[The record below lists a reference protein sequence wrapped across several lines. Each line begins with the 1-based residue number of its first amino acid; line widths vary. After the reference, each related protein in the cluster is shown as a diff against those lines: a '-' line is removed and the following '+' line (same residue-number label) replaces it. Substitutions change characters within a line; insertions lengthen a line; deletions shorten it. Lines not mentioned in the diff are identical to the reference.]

1 MKEIKMRRYQNL
13 LTVSGL
19 GVIIFGLWTVLKTI
33 LLLFLQED
41 MVDDL
46 PDGLFYRVL
55 FFTLIG
61 GVLLID
67 FLIRL
72 FVGLSARAEGF
83 GKKKGYGYI
92 VVAILIAIA
101 SLASLVL
108 IFFDT
113 ADRSILEL
121 IVSFI
126 VEATSMIATVEL
138 GIRLNP
144 DEAAA
149 IIHHMGAFGLS
160 GRALDEFDA
169 ALDAFPGPIIATHTA
184 DWLASRLDESGDW
197 SDMRSEVPNV

>member
-83 GKKKGYGYI
+83 GKKMGYGYI
-92 VVAILIAIA
+92 VVAILMALA
-101 SLASLVL
+101 SLASLVM

-138 GIRLNP
+138 LV
-144 DEAAA
+144 AAFTVKKLKKEL
-149 IIHHMGAFGLS
+149 G
-160 GRALDEFDA
+160 
-169 ALDAFPGPIIATHTA
+169 
-184 DWLASRLDESGDW
+184 
-197 SDMRSEVPNV
+197 EV

>member
-113 ADRSILEL
+113 ADRSVLEL

-138 GIRLNP
+138 LV
-144 DEAAA
+144 AA
-149 IIHHMGAFGLS
+149 F
-160 GRALDEFDA
+160 
-169 ALDAFPGPIIATHTA
+169 TA
-184 DWLASRLDESGDW
+184 KKLKKELG
-197 SDMRSEVPNV
+197 EV

>member
-41 MVDDL
+41 LVDDL

-108 IFFDT
+108 IFFDMG
-113 ADRSILEL
+113 DRSILEL

-138 GIRLNP
+138 LV
-144 DEAAA
+144 AAFTVKKLKKEL
-149 IIHHMGAFGLS
+149 G
-160 GRALDEFDA
+160 
-169 ALDAFPGPIIATHTA
+169 
-184 DWLASRLDESGDW
+184 
-197 SDMRSEVPNV
+197 EV

>member
-33 LLLFLQED
+33 LLLFMQED
-41 MVDDL
+41 MLDDL

-126 VEATSMIATVEL
+126 VEGKSKIAPVEL
-138 GIRLNP
+138 LV
-144 DEAAA
+144 AAFTVRKLKTE
-149 IIHHMGAFGLS
+149 IG
-160 GRALDEFDA
+160 
-169 ALDAFPGPIIATHTA
+169 
-184 DWLASRLDESGDW
+184 
-197 SDMRSEVPNV
+197 EV

>member
-67 FLIRL
+67 SVCPPAPR
-72 FVGLSARAEGF
+72 
-83 GKKKGYGYI
+83 
-92 VVAILIAIA
+92 
-101 SLASLVL
+101 
-108 IFFDT
+108 D
-113 ADRSILEL
+113 
-121 IVSFI
+121 
-126 VEATSMIATVEL
+126 
-138 GIRLNP
+138 
-144 DEAAA
+144 
-149 IIHHMGAFGLS
+149 S
-160 GRALDEFDA
+160 GRRRVT
-169 ALDAFPGPIIATHTA
+169 GIS
-184 DWLASRLDESGDW
+184 W
-197 SDMRSEVPNV
+197 

>member
-101 SLASLVL
+101 SLVSLVL

-138 GIRLNP
+138 LV
-144 DEAAA
+144 AAFTVKKLKKEL
-149 IIHHMGAFGLS
+149 G
-160 GRALDEFDA
+160 
-169 ALDAFPGPIIATHTA
+169 
-184 DWLASRLDESGDW
+184 
-197 SDMRSEVPNV
+197 EV

>member
-33 LLLFLQED
+33 LLLFMQED
-41 MVDDL
+41 MLDDL

-121 IVSFI
+121 IVSLI

-138 GIRLNP
+138 LV
-144 DEAAA
+144 AAFTVKKLKKEL
-149 IIHHMGAFGLS
+149 G
-160 GRALDEFDA
+160 
-169 ALDAFPGPIIATHTA
+169 
-184 DWLASRLDESGDW
+184 
-197 SDMRSEVPNV
+197 EV

>member
-33 LLLFLQED
+33 LLLFMQED
-41 MVDDL
+41 MLDDL

-108 IFFDT
+108 IFFDI

-138 GIRLNP
+138 LV
-144 DEAAA
+144 AAFTVKKLKKEL
-149 IIHHMGAFGLS
+149 G
-160 GRALDEFDA
+160 
-169 ALDAFPGPIIATHTA
+169 
-184 DWLASRLDESGDW
+184 
-197 SDMRSEVPNV
+197 EV

>member
-108 IFFDT
+108 IFFDI

-138 GIRLNP
+138 LV
-144 DEAAA
+144 AAFTVKKLKKEL
-149 IIHHMGAFGLS
+149 G
-160 GRALDEFDA
+160 
-169 ALDAFPGPIIATHTA
+169 
-184 DWLASRLDESGDW
+184 
-197 SDMRSEVPNV
+197 EV

>member
-138 GIRLNP
+138 LV
-144 DEAAA
+144 AAFTVKKLKKEL
-149 IIHHMGAFGLS
+149 G
-160 GRALDEFDA
+160 
-169 ALDAFPGPIIATHTA
+169 
-184 DWLASRLDESGDW
+184 
-197 SDMRSEVPNV
+197 EV

>member
-33 LLLFLQED
+33 LLLFLQEN

-126 VEATSMIATVEL
+126 VEATSTIATVEL
-138 GIRLNP
+138 LVAAFTVKRLKK
-144 DEAAA
+144 EL
-149 IIHHMGAFGLS
+149 G
-160 GRALDEFDA
+160 
-169 ALDAFPGPIIATHTA
+169 
-184 DWLASRLDESGDW
+184 
-197 SDMRSEVPNV
+197 EV